1 MLAAKRAPPSPG
13 AGVQA
18 YTAPL
23 PKEEAANK
31 RSLGNKANTRLGGTK
46 RRGRIFPVGACS
58 LAMRDSQPRPLTP
71 ATSRL
76 LDMMTWD
83 SGLAPAREVF
93 FAEL

>member
-1 MLAAKRAPPSPG
+1 MLAAKRAPPNPG
-13 AGVQA
+13 AGAQA

-31 RSLGNKANTRLGGTK
+31 RSLGNKANTRLSGMK
-46 RRGRIFPVGACS
+46 RRVRIFPAGACS
-58 LAMRDSQPRPLTP
+58 LAMRDPQPRPLTP

-76 LDMMTWD
+76 LELMKWD
-83 SGLAPAREVF
+83 SRLAPAQEAF